1 MAAGIVLAEIILAGR
16 QWLACAVALLAI
28 ALVTLAWAY
37 MQASYAAWV
46 RAIAALLKTIG
57 IVLLAALL
65 LEPMFQ
71 GTRPRPGSNLFLVV
85 ADNQGC
91 GGHNVSFAGI
101 YTRRGQ
107 QAR

>member
-46 RAIAALLKTIG
+46 RAIEMKG
-57 IVLLAALL
+57 
-65 LEPMFQ
+65 
-71 GTRPRPGSNLFLVV
+71 
-85 ADNQGC
+85 
-91 GGHNVSFAGI
+91 
-101 YTRRGQ
+101 
-107 QAR
+107 